1 MTSKPDERDIE
12 MVVLRFYERV
22 RADEVLG
29 PLLNDAIK
37 DWSEHLNKLCAF
49 WSSVMLTTGR
59 YKGQPVP
66 AHRKHADRINPEM
79 FDCWLALWAQTTSEL
94 LERPA
99 AQELQEKANR
109 IAESLK
115 LALFFK
121 LPSVTHEPAT
131 PANGHDQLATQGA

>member
-1 MTSKPDERDIE
+1 MTSQPDESDIE
-12 MVVLRFYERV
+12 MVVHRFYERV

-29 PLLNDAIK
+29 PLFNDAIG
-37 DWSEHLNKLCAF
+37 DWPLHLDKLCAF

-66 AHRKHADRINPEM
+66 AHRKHADRIDPAM
-79 FDCWLALWAQTTSEL
+79 FDRWLALWAQTTSEL

-99 AQELQEKANR
+99 ARAMQEKANR

-121 LPSVTHEPAT
+121 LPSVIHEPAA
-131 PANGHDQLATQGA
+131 PANGHDRLATQGA